1 MAEPKSV
8 FIPIDGSA
16 PIPVEGTVNGNK
28 VFPADGSAARTVQ
41 GTLVTPANKA
51 TYIGQ
56 YPWLNVYATA
66 PTGATA
72 GAPGAFTPAGAAR
85 PVNLAAL
92 QGGGVTA
99 SPATAWTSGQHV
111 VLLDGSLANW
121 TGSAWAAGA
130 HA

>member
-8 FIPIDGSA
+8 FIPTDGSVPVPIEGTVSGNKVTPVDGSA
-16 PIPVEGTVNGNK
+16 TIPV
-28 VFPADGSAARTVQ
+28 P

-56 YPWLNVYATA
+56 FPWLNQNATA

-99 SPATAWTSGQHV
+99 SPATNWTSGQHV
-111 VLLDGSLANW
+111 VLLDGSNANW
-121 TGSAWAAGA
+121 NGTAWVAGI